1 MKANKFHTRF
11 SPPPAVGHVCDG
23 PSRTEQHHKRETEI
37 NGVVYRFM
45 RTGILGDPNSY
56 RDMHFGD
63 FSQIGSY
70 QDAQNA
76 IVDAKERFSALPA
89 KVRAEFDNDP
99 GKLLAALSD
108 GSQLEK
114 LVKLGLVS
122 APAPEVGTPDNPAPM
137 KEAVPPAEGEQKA

>member
-1 MKANKFHTRF
+1 MKVNKFFTRF
-11 SPPPAVGHVCDG
+11 SPPPAVVTKIQG
-23 PSRTEQHHKRETEI
+23 PSLTEQHHKRETEI
-37 NGVVYRFM
+37 NGVVSRFM

-56 RDMHFGD
+56 RDMKFGD

-76 IVDAKERFSALPA
+76 IVDAKERFLALPA

-137 KEAVPPAEGEQKA
+137 KEAPPPAEGEQKA